1 MLELVAMPTD
11 DERSTLT
18 PVATGGL
25 AFRGPF
31 LLLFALGQQVR
42 ALLDHTFGS
51 APLRPDEF
59 AVYSAL
65 RLTGETTPAALAG
78 ELGMGRPTLSNWLR
92 RMQAAGHLT
101 RRPNPAD
108 GRSSLVA
115 LTPEAVRLTEACFP
129 AFSLAI
135 DTFLRHLDDQPALLA
150 HMESASAALTAAI
163 DELAVEDLARGA

>member
-1 MLELVAMPTD
+1 
-11 DERSTLT
+11 
-18 PVATGGL
+18 VATGGL

-42 ALLDHTFGS
+42 ALLDHTFVS

-65 RLTGETTPAALAG
+65 RLTGETTPALLAG

-92 RMQAAGHLT
+92 RMQGAGHLT

-115 LTPEAVRLTEACFP
+115 LTPEAVRLTEECFP

-135 DTFLRHLDDQPALLA
+135 DTFLHHLDDQPALLA

-163 DELAVEDLARGA
+163 DELAVEELARGA

>member
-1 MLELVAMPTD
+1 
-11 DERSTLT
+11 
-18 PVATGGL
+18 VATGGL

-42 ALLDHTFGS
+42 SLLDHTFVE

-78 ELGMGRPTLSNWLR
+78 ELGMGRSTLSNWLR
-92 RMQAAGHLT
+92 RMDAAGHVT

-115 LTPEAVRLTEACFP
+115 LTPDAVRRTEACFP

-150 HMESASAALTAAI
+150 NMEAASSALTAALT
-163 DELAVEDLARGA
+163 ELAEQQLARGA